1 MSGSGI
7 LPEDLP
13 HIFDRFYKG
22 KNSSDDSFGIGL
34 SLAKQIIEYQTGEII
49 VESKP
54 NEPNEGTKFI
64 IKYYK

>member
-54 NEPNEGTKFI
+54 NEGTKFI